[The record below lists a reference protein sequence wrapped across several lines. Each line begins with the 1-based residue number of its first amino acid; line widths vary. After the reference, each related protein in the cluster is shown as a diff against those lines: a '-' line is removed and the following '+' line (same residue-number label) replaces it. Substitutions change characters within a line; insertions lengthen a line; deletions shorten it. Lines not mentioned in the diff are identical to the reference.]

1 MFSSLNDHPIHT
13 EMVPRSFA
21 NVPEK
26 SWISLTG
33 AARNSSIPREY
44 LLLSVFF
51 PRSHCRKAEKNA
63 VWCFQFLTVPDWI
76 GVDLMLRYLLLTL
89 LWQSRLIIHLTQLPM
104 QKIIER
110 KGITG
115 SIRGLNLLLLNH
127 KKYT

>member
-1 MFSSLNDHPIHT
+1 
-13 EMVPRSFA
+13 
-21 NVPEK
+21 
-26 SWISLTG
+26 
-33 AARNSSIPREY
+33 
-44 LLLSVFF
+44 
-51 PRSHCRKAEKNA
+51 
-63 VWCFQFLTVPDWI
+63 
-76 GVDLMLRYLLLTL
+76 MLRYLLLTL